1 MTSLRQRMLE
11 DMQVRWLSPSTQQ
24 RYVQAVARF
33 ARHFGCSP
41 AHLGPEQIRAY
52 QVYLTTDRRLA
63 ASSLVVAPCRRSG
76 SSIASTLKK
85 DWTLDDVI
93 PRAKRPR
100 SLPVV
105 PSQEE
110 VAQFLNAVKAVK
122 HRAILH
128 VLRCGPA
135 HLRGSPPHGVR
146 HRQPTDGAARRQR
159 RGTEGPLRDAL
170 AEAAGRPPP
179 LVAGGTGPGIGSFP
193 APARRRRSRAGR
205 SCLPAG
211 LPPTARDS
219 PKRFRRI
226 RCAMCF
232 AVHLLEAGTDQRTIQ
247 LLLGHR
253 SLQTTAQYLWVA
265 TRTVCATASPLD
277 LLPPAHLPTH
287 PVGVSDGR
295 AARRALRG
303 GGLPPLRRCLPD
315 RGRGRA
321 VAGAMP
327 RDDGHRAVVPHR
339 RPRRPRRA
347 V

>member
-24 RYVQAVARF
+24 SYVQAVARF
-33 ARHFGCSP
+33 ARHFGRSP

-63 ASSLVVAPCRRSG
+63 ASSLVVAVSAIRFLYRV
-76 SSIASTLKK
+76 TLKK

-170 AEAAGRPPP
+170 AEAAGRSPP
-179 LVAGGTGPGIGSFP
+179 LVAGGP
-193 APARRRRSRAGR
+193 APALALSRRPPGDADHAQGGLA
-205 SCLPAG
+205 CLPACRPPRG
-211 LPPTARDS
+211 TRQSGFAAFAAPCVLPSICSRPAPTS
-219 PKRFRRI
+219 
-226 RCAMCF
+226 
-232 AVHLLEAGTDQRTIQ
+232 
-247 LLLGHR
+247 
-253 SLQTTAQYLWVA
+253 
-265 TRTVCATASPLD
+265 
-277 LLPPAHLPTH
+277 
-287 PVGVSDGR
+287 
-295 AARRALRG
+295 ARRNA
-303 GGLPPLRRCLPD
+303 
-315 RGRGRA
+315 A
-321 VAGAMP
+321 
-327 RDDGHRAVVPHR
+327 
-339 RPRRPRRA
+339 
-347 V
+347 